1 MSLYAVYDMQYCE
14 RCHGQ
19 RPHSKKGNCLASHRT
34 SSLQQAASSGLT
46 RTPLKSAS
54 PKKKLAAIK
63 PMDQNDCGC
72 TTLCQ
77 TGCILFGP
85 CPPRA
90 PKLKIVRQPTP
101 AKPRRTFDQAKVQ
114 AAIAGLLG
122 GVLSLQQACRDADC
136 DTEYLHRKAWA
147 AAKAAVNKR
156 DDGRCQYPDCDTD
169 AWIKDAH
176 HRVTK
181 GSGGSSNPLVAYYLP
196 NLITLCR
203 THHTFVT
210 VNPKAGEKLGLV
222 IPRLPAVDPATIP
235 AHTIHGLVL
244 LTPDGSRTNVN
255 DPDREAS

>member
-1 MSLYAVYDMQYCE
+1 MSLYAVYDMQYCD

-34 SSLQQAASSGLT
+34 TQLATVTPIKRTALASFAAVHT
-46 RTPLKSAS
+46 
-54 PKKKLAAIK
+54 KK
-63 PMDQNDCGC
+63 P
-72 TTLCQ
+72 T
-77 TGCILFGP
+77 
-85 CPPRA
+85 A
-90 PKLKIVRQPTP
+90 P
-101 AKPRRTFDQAKVQ
+101 KPRRSFDQAKVK

-156 DDGRCQYPDCDTD
+156 DDGRCQYPDCNTD

-176 HRVTK
+176 HRITK

-203 THHTFVT
+203 THHTYVT
-210 VNPKAGEKLGLV
+210 DNPNAGEKLGLV
-222 IPRLPAVDPATIP
+222 IPRLPGVDPATVP

-244 LTPDGSRTNVN
+244 LTPDGSRTAVN
-255 DPDREAS
+255 PPDQEAS